1 MYAGFIGGVVAAKET
16 VSGVR
21 DPGSSS
27 DLPQIL
33 QTLDKFILPEN

>member
-1 MYAGFIGGVVAAKET
+1 MYAGFTGGVVAAKET

-33 QTLDKFILPEN
+33 HNFGQIYFA